1 MWIESHQSLA
11 THRKLLQLR
20 TLLKICDAQAI
31 GHLHLLWWWCLD
43 NAPQGE
49 LGSMCSEIIAE
60 AAHWRGDDANA
71 FVSAMIKSGF
81 IDKEG
86 TRLSIHDWKDFTYK
100 LIEAREK
107 AKERMR
113 LLRERSANVTRTSSE
128 RDAHVQGTV
137 PDHTVP
143 KEKSKKVNGDANCSE
158 VSPRIDPQKT
168 GAYLTE
174 LRAAAGN

>member
-1 MWIESHQSLA
+1 
-11 THRKLLQLR
+11 
-20 TLLKICDAQAI
+20 
-31 GHLHLLWWWCLD
+31 
-43 NAPQGE
+43 
-49 LGSMCSEIIAE
+49 MCSEIIAE
-60 AAHWRGDDANA
+60 AAHWRGDDADV

-137 PDHTVP
+137 PDRTGP
-143 KEKSKKVNGDANCSE
+143 KEKSKKVNGDANCYE
-158 VSPRIDPQKT
+158 VSPRIDPEITVEDFAK
-168 GAYLTE
+168 
-174 LRAAAGN
+174 LRAALSGFQSSKQ